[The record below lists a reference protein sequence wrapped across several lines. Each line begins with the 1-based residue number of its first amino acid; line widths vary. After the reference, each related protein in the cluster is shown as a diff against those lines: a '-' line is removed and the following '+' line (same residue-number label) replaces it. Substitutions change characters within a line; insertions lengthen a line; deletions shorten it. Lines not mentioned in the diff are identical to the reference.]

1 MASLIYSAI
10 TSLDGYIEDARGKFD
25 WAEPDQQLHEFVNEQ
40 ERQLATYLYGRRMYD
55 VMVAWETI
63 DSVGQPTYIGDYAK
77 IWRSADKI
85 VFSTTLEKP
94 SSART
99 SIERSFDPE
108 TIRRLKAASARPISV
123 GGPGLAAQAIKA
135 GLVDEYHQFLT
146 PVVVGGGK
154 HWLPGG
160 VFLQLDLMNEHRFKN
175 GAVHLHYRTR

>member
-10 TSLDGYIEDARGKFD
+10 TSLDGYIEDATGKFD

-63 DSVGQPTYIGDYAK
+63 DSVGQPKYIGDYAK

-85 VFSTTLEKP
+85 VFSRTLAKP

-99 SIERSFDPE
+99 TIERSFDAE
-108 TIRRLKAASARPISV
+108 TVRRLKAASARPISV

-135 GLVDEYHQFLT
+135 GLVDEFHQFLT

-160 VFLQLDLMNEHRFKN
+160 VFLQLRLMNEHRFKN